1 MATTDATL
9 FVDPAAEATQ
19 PKNNGNK
26 SNVGVAAAA
35 TAAAGAG
42 VGAAGVWA
50 VNQADDAEEVEGIEI
65 EEAENVGAHRTTTDN
80 GQDPT
85 TTTPGANTTTP
96 GATAPG
102 VNPVATPSTPGET
115 TTPVNPTTGETPVD
129 PSNPANP
136 STPGDITGETPVN
149 PTTPPA
155 ETPVEVDPQVT
166 VSDPNEIAD
175 AVIAGEEVD
184 PNDLDGV
191 SMLEFTDVE
200 VVYDIEGNATTQA
213 TFIDYEGDMG
223 VAVDLDGDGILD
235 VAVYDDPQF
244 GSYNINGAGF
254 TVAQAQ
260 EQAEDGYLAY
270 DETTD
275 NIDVDIDDQDIIITD
290 DLA

>member
-50 VNQADDAEEVEGIEI
+50 VNQANDAEEIDGIEI
-65 EEAENVGAHRTTTDN
+65 QEAENVGAHRTPTDN
-80 GQDPT
+80 SQDPT
-85 TTTPGANTTTP
+85 TTPGDNTTTP

-115 TTPVNPTTGETPVD
+115 TTPVNPTTPPAETPVD

-136 STPGDITGETPVN
+136 ATPGETPVN

-166 VSDPNEIAD
+166 VSDPGEIAD
-175 AVIAGEEVD
+175 AIIAGEEVD

-235 VAVYDDPQF
+235 VAVYDDPQY
-244 GSYNINGAGF
+244 GSYDINGAGF

-275 NIDVDIDDQDIIITD
+275 NVDVEIDDQDIIITD

>member
-19 PKNNGNK
+19 PKNKGNK

-50 VNQADDAEEVEGIEI
+50 VNQANDAEEIDGIEI
-65 EEAENVGAHRTTTDN
+65 QEAENVGAHRTPTDN
-80 GQDPT
+80 SQDP
-85 TTTPGANTTTP
+85 TTTP

-136 STPGDITGETPVN
+136 GETPGETPVN

-166 VSDPNEIAD
+166 VSDPGEIAD
-175 AVIAGEEVD
+175 AIIAGEEVD

-244 GSYNINGAGF
+244 GSYDINGAGF

-275 NIDVDIDDQDIIITD
+275 NVDIEIDDQDIIITD

>member
-19 PKNNGNK
+19 PKNKGNK

-50 VNQADDAEEVEGIEI
+50 VNQANDAEEIDGIEI
-65 EEAENVGAHRTTTDN
+65 QEAENVGAHRTPTDN

-85 TTTPGANTTTP
+85 TTPGDNTTTP

-115 TTPVNPTTGETPVD
+115 TTPVNPTT
-129 PSNPANP
+129 
-136 STPGDITGETPVN
+136 
-149 PTTPPA
+149 PPA

-166 VSDPNEIAD
+166 VSDPGEIAD
-175 AVIAGEEVD
+175 AIIAGEEVD

-235 VAVYDDPQF
+235 VAVYDDPQY
-244 GSYNINGAGF
+244 GSYDINGAGF

-275 NIDVDIDDQDIIITD
+275 NVDVEIDDQDIIITD

>member
-50 VNQADDAEEVEGIEI
+50 VNQANDAEEIDGIEI
-65 EEAENVGAHRTTTDN
+65 QEAENVGAHRTPTDN
-80 GQDPT
+80 SQDP
-85 TTTPGANTTTP
+85 TTTP

-136 STPGDITGETPVN
+136 ANPGETPGETPVN

-166 VSDPNEIAD
+166 VSDPGEIAD
-175 AVIAGEEVD
+175 AIIAGEEVD

-244 GSYNINGAGF
+244 GTYDINGAGF

-275 NIDVDIDDQDIIITD
+275 NVDVEIDDQDIIITD